1 MKTAKT
7 LLAALAAGLLSAA
20 PLQAR
25 SGATWAEERFK
36 SEVNAMV
43 REVEAAPDPAA
54 KRAVLAGF
62 TARMELALARALLR
76 ASLEEEDRVALERA
90 KARIQAYRA
99 ELDGHAGFA
108 RVPDGELD
116 RFAAY
121 VQQDME
127 QAQWGGGVY
136 ISAGAL
142 IVIVLLLVLLL

>member
-1 MKTAKT
+1 MKTRNLA
-7 LLAALAAGLLSAA
+7 LAAVAAGLLSAA

-43 REVEAAPDPAA
+43 REVEAAEGAAA
-54 KRAVLAGF
+54 KRALLEGF
-62 TARMELALARALLR
+62 TARMELALANGLLR
-76 ASLEEEDRVALERA
+76 ASLEEEERLALERA
-90 KARIQAYRA
+90 RLRIQAYQD
-99 ELDGHAGFA
+99 ELRGKGGYAQ
-108 RVPDGELD
+108 VPDGELD

-121 VQQDME
+121 VQQDLE